1 MSGASQE
8 LDQVNVTGKRP
19 DKLTQEAV
27 SASRLGLTP
36 LETPA
41 TIDII
46 GAQTMAIRGYAQV
59 EDAVDSMP
67 GVTSGGSPGDP
78 TGFSMRGFTGD
89 QVTVLR
95 NGAYLGPSNMINRPQ
110 NSFNLQDVEVLKGP
124 ASVLYGQG
132 AVGGIV
138 NVITKDPTFGPATF
152 NSMVSGG
159 SFGTV
164 NFGVAGNTRIGND
177 AAIRLDVSRT
187 ASDGFIKNDNPD
199 VFNATSTAIWH
210 IRDDLSLKV
219 IMDYMHDDLESYYGT
234 PLVTTAFATDQANG
248 IVTSTQGLTLDQ
260 RMLKNNYN
268 VADSEHYGTY
278 LWPTAILSW
287 QPTDWITVSNETYMY
302 YASRK
307 WQNAET
313 YTFLGPNS
321 GATDAE
327 GNPIPANQIGR
338 DRFYVYHEQHDF
350 GDLLDANFD
359 YEVFGLKN
367 RTTAGIDLL
376 DLNFRRASGF
386 PNAQYADYVDPINP
400 VQGSY
405 GSFPGELPENES
417 PTYMQNIAGLFE
429 DALDLTSQL
438 KLVTGARKEW
448 LRVDRQYYNA
458 DGSENPTTSFTRVFE
473 PFSYRAGLVYAVK
486 PTFTFYGL
494 WTTATDP
501 PGSNVFIA
509 NASQLQTLT
518 KSKQIEVGSKA
529 VFLDGRADMTLSL
542 YDIHRANILV
552 STGPDTVADA
562 GSQHSRGIE
571 FSSDVR
577 VTHQWSL
584 SGNAAWTYS
593 RYGQFV
599 DPNSGTDATGNKPPD
614 VPSLTANF
622 WTQYSSVFSLPLD
635 PGLGIRYVST
645 RAGNYGNT
653 LSLDNYTTV
662 NIYGIYHVTKNVEF
676 TGRVDNLFNKQYAQW
691 ADVNYPTEV
700 VLGRPRYFEAQLTAH
715 F

>member
-19 DKLTQEAV
+19 DKLTQETV

-41 TIDII
+41 TIETI
-46 GAQTMAIRGYAQV
+46 GAQTMATRGYTQV
-59 EDAVDSMP
+59 EDAVDSLP

-95 NGAYLGPSNMINRPQ
+95 NGAYLGPANMISRPQ

-164 NFGVAGNTRIGND
+164 NFGVGGNARIGSD
-177 AAIRLDVSRT
+177 AAVRLDVSRT
-187 ASDGFIKNDNPD
+187 ASDGFIKNDNPN
-199 VFNATSTAIWH
+199 VLNATATAIWH

-234 PLVTTAFATDQANG
+234 PLVPTSFATQQANG

-260 RMLKNNYN
+260 RMLRENYN
-268 VADSEHYGTY
+268 VADSKHYGTY
-278 LWPTAILSW
+278 MWPTAILTW
-287 QPTDWITVSNETYMY
+287 QPTDKITVSNEAYMF

-313 YTFLGPNS
+313 YTFLGPSS
-321 GATDAE
+321 GATDAA

-338 DRFYVYHEQHDF
+338 DRFYVFHEQHDY

-359 YEVFGLKN
+359 YEIFGLKN
-367 RTTAGIDLL
+367 RTTAGL
-376 DLNFRRASGF
+376 DMLALNFHRARGF
-386 PNAQYADYVDPINP
+386 PDAQYADYVDPFNP
-400 VQGSY
+400 AQGSF
-405 GSFPGELPENES
+405 GSFPGEYPQKES
-417 PTYMQNIAGLFE
+417 PTYIQNIAALFE

-448 LRVDRQYYNA
+448 LRVDRQFLNT
-458 DGSENPTTSFTRVFE
+458 DGSENSSSFTKIFL
-473 PFSYRAGLVYAVK
+473 PFSYRAGLVYAIR
-486 PTFTFYGL
+486 PTITFYGL

-501 PGSNVFIA
+501 PGSNIFLA
-509 NASQLQTLT
+509 SASQLQSLT
-518 KSKQIEVGSKA
+518 TSKQVEVGSKA
-529 VFLDGRADMTLSL
+529 VLWDGRADLTLSL

-552 STGPDTVADA
+552 STGQNSVADA
-562 GSQHSRGIE
+562 GSQHSRGVE
-571 FSSDVR
+571 FSSDFR
-577 VTHQWSL
+577 LTHHWSM
-584 SGNAAWTYS
+584 SANAAVTYS
-593 RYGQFV
+593 RFGQFI
-599 DPNSGTDATGNKPPD
+599 DPNSGTDASGNKPPD

-622 WTQYSSVFSLPLD
+622 WTQYSSIFALPLD
-635 PGLGIRYVST
+635 TGLGIRYVSS
-645 RAGNYGNT
+645 RAGDYGNT
-653 LSLDNYTTV
+653 LRLDNYTTV
-662 NIYGIYHVTKNVEF
+662 NIYGIYHITRNIEL
-676 TGRVDNLFNKQYAQW
+676 TGRIDNLFDKAYAQW

-700 VLGRPRYFEAQLTAH
+700 VLGRPRYFEAGLTAH